1 MTSCQAL
8 EGVIAE
14 GGFYIYVAGTMLVT
28 CSRFGLLCSDS
39 ERSTSGTQVSG
50 LTVDNYLTTLP
61 LKKGLSSS
69 AAVCVLVVK
78 ALCHVYGLELTIP
91 QVRNAHECPTL
102 PLVYSDGF
110 VVLGSPREWILYS
123 ICVTSFVPY
132 LKMLSWHCCRRSD
145 SLDSNPRY
153 DFHDS

>member
-1 MTSCQAL
+1 M
-8 EGVIAE
+8 
-14 GGFYIYVAGTMLVT
+14 YVAGTVLVT

-39 ERSTSGTQVSG
+39 GRATSGTQVSG

-91 QVRNAHECPTL
+91 QVRNALERPSL
-102 PLVYSDGF
+102 PLVCSDSV
-110 VVLGSPREWILYS
+110 VVLGSPNEWI
-123 ICVTSFVPY
+123 P
-132 LKMLSWHCCRRSD
+132 
-145 SLDSNPRY
+145 
-153 DFHDS
+153 